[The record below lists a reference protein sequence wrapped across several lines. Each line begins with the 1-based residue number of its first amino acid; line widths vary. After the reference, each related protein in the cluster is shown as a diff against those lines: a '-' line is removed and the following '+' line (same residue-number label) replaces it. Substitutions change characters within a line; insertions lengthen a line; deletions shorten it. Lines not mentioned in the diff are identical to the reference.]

1 MQVFDVKNIKFNIF
15 LRKSIFF
22 VFEILLKNGLFER
35 VFFAYLLKNTLVF
48 LSYHQKIT
56 LSF

>member
-35 VFFAYLLKNTLVF
+35 VFFAYLLKNILVF
-48 LSYHQKIT
+48 
-56 LSF
+56 

>member
-35 VFFAYLLKNTLVF
+35 VFFSKYAKNTLVF
-48 LSYHQKIT
+48 
-56 LSF
+56 